1 MDALD
6 IKLLTALQKDAA
18 LSVAALAARVGL
30 STTPCWRRIRQL
42 EKSGVIRGRVALL
55 DPQKVNLGVEVL
67 VRVKTNRH
75 DKDWLEA
82 FARAVRDIPEILE
95 VHRLTGEI
103 DYLLKIV
110 VPDIDGYD
118 AIYKRLI
125 QKVEFSDVSASIVME
140 RIKSETALPL
150 SYL

>member
-6 IKLLTALQKDAA
+6 VKLLTALQKDAT

>member
-6 IKLLTALQKDAA
+6 VKLLTALQKDAA

-55 DPQKVNLGVEVL
+55 DPLKVNLGVEVL